1 MNHPHS
7 DQCNRQVHQRPL
19 ALSPYTHLV
28 NAPVS
33 PLDCHTSALIPTRR
47 KHPGSPLVVDG
58 EVITS
63 SLIVPAPRKNT
74 DATAVPVIEPKPSLF
89 RRASEDPYWILM
101 TLMAAI
107 GLAITATV
115 IYGVVEITLAVAE
128 WVSVNGTTMAAITT
142 LIIVLV
148 MCGGATAAKCAGIHC
163 RGCKG

>member
-1 MNHPHS
+1 MKHPHS
-7 DQCNRQVHQRPL
+7 DQRSRPVHQRPL

-47 KHPGSPLVVDG
+47 KYPGSPLVVDG

-63 SLIVPAPRKNT
+63 SLIVPAPPKNT
-74 DATAVPVIEPKPSLF
+74 NATAVPVIEPKPSVL
-89 RRASEDPYWILM
+89 RRATEDPYWILM
-101 TLMAAI
+101 TLMVAI

-115 IYGVVEITLAVAE
+115 IYGTVQIILAVAE
-128 WVSVNGTTMAAITT
+128 WVSVNGTTIAVITT
-142 LIIVLV
+142 LIIVLA

-163 RGCKG
+163 RGCRG

>member
-7 DQCNRQVHQRPL
+7 DQCTRQVHQRPL

-47 KHPGSPLVVDG
+47 KHPGSPLIVDG

-74 DATAVPVIEPKPSLF
+74 DATAVPVIEPTRSVF
-89 RRASEDPYWILM
+89 RRAIEDPYWILM

-107 GLAITATV
+107 GLSITATV
-115 IYGVVEITLAVAE
+115 IYGTVQVMLAVAE
-128 WVSVNGTTMAAITT
+128 WVSVHGTTIAAITT
-142 LIIVLV
+142 LIIALAIF
-148 MCGGATAAKCAGIHC
+148 GGATAAKCAGIHC
-163 RGCKG
+163 RGCQG

>member
-7 DQCNRQVHQRPL
+7 DQCTRPVHQRSS

-47 KHPGSPLVVDG
+47 KYPGPPLVVDG

-63 SLIVPAPRKNT
+63 SLIVPARRKNT
-74 DATAVPVIEPKPSLF
+74 DAPAVPVIEPKSSVL
-89 RRASEDPYWILM
+89 RRAIEDPYWILM

-107 GLAITATV
+107 GLSITTMV
-115 IYGVVEITLAVAE
+115 IYGIFQIMLAVAE
-128 WVSVNGTTMAAITT
+128 WVSVHGTTIAAITT
-142 LIIVLV
+142 LIIVLA

-163 RGCKG
+163 RGCRG

>member
-7 DQCNRQVHQRPL
+7 DQRSRPVHQRSP

-47 KHPGSPLVVDG
+47 KDPGSPLVVDG

-74 DATAVPVIEPKPSLF
+74 DATTVPLIEPTRSVL
-89 RRASEDPYWILM
+89 RRAIEDPYWILM

-107 GLAITATV
+107 GLSITATV
-115 IYGVVEITLAVAE
+115 IYGIVQVMLAVAE
-128 WVSVNGTTMAAITT
+128 WVSVHGTTIAAITT
-142 LIIVLV
+142 LIIVLA
-148 MCGGATAAKCAGIHC
+148 MCGGARAVKCTGIHC